1 MGITQVKISSAGYFP
16 KQIFVENLN
25 ANGKT
30 VVLLTKA
37 EAGSIVL
44 LEDVNFKRGTAEL
57 EGETTEASLSDL
69 ALFLKENP
77 QIKIRINGHTDNVGD
92 PGLNKQ
98 LSLERA
104 GSVRDFFD

>member
-1 MGITQVKISSAGYFP
+1 MKEKGVSTVKVSSPAYFP
-16 KQIFVENLN
+16 KQVPVESCDSK
-25 ANGKT
+25 GKT

-37 EAGSIVL
+37 EAGSTVL

-57 EGETTEASLSDL
+57 EGESTEASLADL
-69 ALFLKENP
+69 ARLLVANP
-77 QIKIRINGHTDNVGD
+77 SVTIRINGHTDTAGD

-104 GSVRDFFD
+104 G